1 MYSGTTLRHS
11 SGNMLGAHQKIDRL
25 ARSHLRTLVPDGLL
39 FPLTKDILHFEGNNG
54 PDGIQRKSPGKDE
67 PWHYYDPKNS
77 NDSQLLVM
85 IEDHVYNLSDALA
98 HNNYERA
105 SFEAAWLA
113 HAIVDG
119 LTPAHH
125 YPLSEKIEEL
135 WGYPKDMR
143 LSIKQKN
150 FIKGLGYKDTVKK
163 NWEYWGAKGVY
174 TTHFMFEF
182 GFATTIVPL
191 KTPIGKPHNY
201 ELKSV
206 LDAGIT
212 AAFQESAQHIY
223 DLKMYETFHKKGWTR
238 DLARQTRQVLA
249 PSIIK
254 MVALAWY
261 YAAIRAKEL
270 QGHTKIL
277 AS

>member
-25 ARSHLRTLVPDGLL
+25 ARVHVRSFLPSGIS
-39 FPLTKDILHFEGNNG
+39 FPLVKDILHFEGNNG
-54 PDGIQRKSPGKDE
+54 PDGIKRKSPGKDE
-67 PWHYYDPKNS
+67 PWHYYDPTNPK
-77 NDSQLLVM
+77 DLELPTM
-85 IEDHVYNLSDALA
+85 IEDHVHNLTVALA
-98 HNNYERA
+98 EDNYERA

-135 WGYPKDMR
+135 WGYPRDMR
-143 LSIKQKN
+143 LTIKQKN

-182 GFATTIVPL
+182 GFATTIAPL
-191 KTPIGKPHNY
+191 KVHAGKPTKR
-201 ELKSV
+201 ELERV
-206 LDAGIT
+206 MQNGVTEL
-212 AAFQESAQHIY
+212 FRESAQRVY
-223 DLKMYETFHKKGWTR
+223 SLAMYETFHKKGWTR
-238 DLARQTRQVLA
+238 QLARQTRQDLA
-249 PSIIK
+249 PCIVK

-261 YAAIRAKEL
+261 FAAIQAD
-270 QGHTKIL
+270 KIKNKPKVIN
-277 AS
+277 